1 MKAVLVVIDGL
12 ADNRIAG
19 LGDRTTFASAKHRY
33 IDGLAREG
41 FYGYLD
47 ACPQGYVP
55 ESMVCILN
63 LLGISKEF
71 YPPGRSSLEVLSAGY
86 PLAEDEVV
94 LRCNLISIDNQK
106 RLISFNGGSLTRE
119 EMEKASEYITKAV
132 SKVKFIPLADYR
144 NLLVLK
150 KKYFTHLNVTP
161 SPPHENL
168 GESIEKLI
176 APICSS
182 SEIIKDFFYSS
193 AQVLRA
199 FKDPEHN
206 YLFYPWGISPGN
218 HLPSFQKMYKRKAA
232 AVCCADIARG
242 IALALGMYVPKLQG
256 VTGDTDTDLQLKAK
270 TACSLLADY
279 EFVFVHINGTDEAA
293 HKCDYWGKV
302 KFIERI
308 DEEFVGYLLANIDKH
323 TKVMICTDHATDPLN
338 GKHVHLP
345 VPFFIRE
352 AFINGLETCQQIKSP
367 ADALQYL
374 LSE

>member
-1 MKAVLVVIDGL
+1 MKAMLVVIDGL
-12 ADNRIAG
+12 ADNKIAG
-19 LGDRTTFASAKHRY
+19 LGNRTTFASASHRY
-33 IDGLAREG
+33 MDRLASEG

-47 ACPQGYVP
+47 ACPAGYVP

-71 YPPGRSSLEVLSAGY
+71 YPTGRASLEALSAGY
-86 PLAEDEVV
+86 PLGEDEVV
-94 LRCNLISIDNQK
+94 LRCNLVSVDNK
-106 RLISFNGGSLTRE
+106 NRLSSFNGGSLTKRE
-119 EMEKASEYITKAV
+119 MKRASEHMAKAV
-132 SKVKFIPLADYR
+132 SQFKFIPLADYR
-144 NLLVLK
+144 NLLILE
-150 KKYFTHLNVTP
+150 KKYFTCLDAAA
-161 SPPHENL
+161 SPPHECL
-168 GESIEKLI
+168 GENMEELLTDIF
-176 APICSS
+176 SS
-182 SEIIKDFFYSS
+182 SEMIKDFINSS
-193 AQVLRA
+193 GKILRE
-199 FKDPEHN
+199 FNNKEHN
-206 YLFYPWGISPGN
+206 YLFYPWGISSVN
-218 HLPSFQKMYKRKAA
+218 HLPSFHEMYKRKAA

-242 IALALGMYVPKLQG
+242 IALALGMYAPKLEG

-293 HKCDYWGKV
+293 HRNDYLGKV

-308 DEEFVGYLLANIDKH
+308 DEEFVGYLLANTDKN

-352 AFINGLETCQQIKSP
+352 SFINGLETCRQIRTP